1 MKGISRWADP
11 PGAEIVVGHTV
22 FFPAWRKK
30 SGNIDTYTQQSQYK
44 FVYHT

>member
-11 PGAEIVVGHTV
+11 LRTEIVVGHTV
-22 FFPAWRKK
+22 FPHVEKK